1 MNVPA
6 STPGMYAYPH
16 QQPSDRGAFT
26 QSQYATPLSKCAGSQ
41 ADFEENHKVEHINVY
56 LEEDICDRVC
66 VSESEFLSHILD
78 LTTNDFKAL
87 TRRRGPVSQVL
98 SSAPFQRAWEDYI
111 KTATKKE
118 IKEPELYPLLISV
131 MNAASKVWF
140 PKDSPLLFFDGSGK
154 VVLGSYASR
163 KPDIHALDSTFA
175 VDSTIPQNLDIYWPM
190 IMWWLEVKCKGGNA
204 LDHGAVV
211 GAEKRSTDAS
221 GPTRSRE
228 IKPKPKKPAR
238 ASISQASSHS
248 QQMTTPPARANNK
261 RKIGGSSTVRSDV
274 QASSSSQI
282 SYSLRSKGPVAGP
295 SENTTSAAESH
306 VSSSPA
312 QSNILSCIISQQP
325 NDRQA
330 TPLPSF
336 GEEQGSTMPEEVED
350 DIENDRGQKRLK
362 DEEGQRIVTGPE
374 PGTELDPAAEV
385 KLDDALLKRHTQL
398 QCAGYGLEMLSSGLL
413 RLHSVG
419 VIIDTLVLQLVYY
432 DRSKVIL
439 SKPVKLSSEYGQA
452 FFLAA
457 LYKLMSLEAR
467 KQGLLPASIS
477 MKGPS
482 LPSIKPRLN
491 NQHMAGYQGLAH
503 KPKHPG
509 TKPSANSIVDT
520 NPGCNAFYD
529 CELTLEEGKAV
540 KLKEVV
546 YRAHG
551 IIGRGTTVIKGVDW
565 NGQEVIVK
573 FSFPSKE
580 RDPENELVEYARG
593 KAVGDHAWAQN
604 HLPEIRWAKTYD
616 FADDMPQ
623 TKLAKYLHG
632 LKIRYDKRVLRITVQ
647 DVLHPLTDLV
657 DSTECAQVFYDVLQT
672 HRWLVDHAKIL
683 HRDISMANVMFRRI
697 DGRVYGVLNDFDL
710 ASKLP
715 PPQKLT
721 SLQRTGTKPF
731 MALDLLNPNW
741 EMGHGYRHDLESLF
755 YVVLIFCCH
764 YDKHASSAQLQKI
777 QGTRPFDDW
786 FTASTDIVRKSKADF
801 FLGNNIDVT
810 KHFHSFKVCLT
821 RLKKHVAAGY
831 TAKAAYN
838 YELNDHQVSKQE
850 HQTMGIPFE
859 EPPPEP
865 FEWITL
871 GDNITYEKFKQV
883 MGMFMFRPLITRY
896 PNHLAL
902 EEKDFLRTV
911 VQTQT

>member
-6 STPGMYAYPH
+6 STPGIYAYPH

-26 QSQYATPLSKCAGSQ
+26 QSQYATPLGKCAGSQ

-56 LEEDICDRVC
+56 LEEDIRDCIRIGEAD
-66 VSESEFLSHILD
+66 FLSQILD
-78 LTTNDFKAL
+78 STSNDFKAL

-98 SSAPFQRAWEDYI
+98 SSAPFQTAWEDYI
-111 KTATKKE
+111 KTASKKE

-204 LDHGAVV
+204 LDHGGVV
-211 GAEKRSTDAS
+211 GDEEKNTDAS

-228 IKPKPKKPAR
+228 IKPKPKKSAR
-238 ASISQASSHS
+238 ASTSQAPSRS
-248 QQMTTPPARANNK
+248 QQTTAPPARANNK
-261 RKIGGSSTVRSDV
+261 RKIGGSAAARNDV
-274 QASSSSQI
+274 QASSSSQV
-282 SYSLRSKGPVAGP
+282 SYSLRSKGPVTGP
-295 SENTTSAAESH
+295 CENAPSAAES
-306 VSSSPA
+306 STFPSPA

-325 NDRQA
+325 NDRQT

-336 GEEQGSTMPEEVED
+336 GEEQDSPMSEEVED

-362 DEEGQRIVTGPE
+362 DEEGQRIVTDPE
-374 PGTELDPAAEV
+374 PGAEIDPAAEV
-385 KLDDALLKRHTQL
+385 KLDDAQLKRHTKL

-439 SKPVKLSSEYGQA
+439 SKPVTLSSEYGQA

-467 KQGLLPASIS
+467 KQGLLPASIGV
-477 MKGPS
+477 KGPS
-482 LPSIKPRLN
+482 LPTIKPRLN

-509 TKPSANSIVDT
+509 TKPSANSIIDT

-529 CELTLEEGKAV
+529 CELTLDEGKAV

-551 IIGRGTTVIKGVDW
+551 IIGRGTTVIKGIDW

-573 FSFPSKE
+573 LSFPGKE

-632 LKIRYDKRVLRITVQ
+632 LKIPYDKRVLRITVQ

-657 DSTECAQVFYDVLQT
+657 DPTECAQVFYDVLQT
-672 HRWLVDHAKIL
+672 HRWLVDHPKIL
-683 HRDISMANVMFRRI
+683 HRDISMANIMFRRI
-697 DGRVYGVLNDFDL
+697 NGQVYGVLNDFDL

-715 PPQKLT
+715 PPQGLT
-721 SLQRTGTKPF
+721 SLQRTGTKPY
-731 MALDLLNPNW
+731 MALDLLDPNW
-741 EMGHGYRHDLESLF
+741 RMGHTYRHDLESLF

-764 YDKHASSAQLQKI
+764 YDKLISSPHLQKI
-777 QGTRPFDDW
+777 QGSRPFDQW
-786 FTASTDIVRKSKADF
+786 FSASTQLVGSLKTAF
-801 FLGNNIDVT
+801 FLTKDNIDVT
-810 KHFHSFKVCLT
+810 KHFDGFKVCLT
-821 RLKKHVAAGY
+821 RLKTRIAAGHS
-831 TAKAAYN
+831 AKAAYN
-838 YELNDHQVSKQE
+838 NELNDHEVSKQE
-850 HQTMGIPFE
+850 HQTVGVPFE

-871 GDNITYEKFKQV
+871 GDNVTYEKFRQV
-883 MGMFMFRPLITRY
+883 MGTFMLKPLITRY
-896 PNHLAL
+896 PSHLAL
-902 EEKDFLRTV
+902 EEKDFLRPM
-911 VQTQT
+911 VQT